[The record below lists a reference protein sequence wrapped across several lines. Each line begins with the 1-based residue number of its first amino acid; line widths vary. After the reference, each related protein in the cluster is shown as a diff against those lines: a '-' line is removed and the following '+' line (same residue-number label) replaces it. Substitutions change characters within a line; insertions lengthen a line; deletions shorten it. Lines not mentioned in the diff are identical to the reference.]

1 MVLDVGLC
9 DVLSVKVLSV
19 GFILAFIYTFL
30 QIYIELKVGFVTV
43 TGMEILG
50 FIMLSLLGRKDKK
63 SNVIVIVITT
73 ASVLVNIGVL
83 AAFPAIVMFSHL
95 PGIQGTEITPFL
107 IFTMIFLT
115 GFTGLFLLEPTKEN
129 FMDEPW
135 PQIAA
140 QVENLETLTKES
152 LSAKREMLTGLGGA
166 AAYTAAIY
174 AANSVTGL
182 NFRDIPSGLGY
193 KALPPYIGISN
204 SPMLVGIGFFAGYKR
219 TMLIF
224 AGALFSMFIWFF
236 FEHNPTIFFGDH
248 ATRPEIFYMA
258 IGIIGTTIGID
269 AYKAYKESK
278 TVSIE
283 EEEREAAEVFLASAN
298 IKFFI
303 RQWKYSILSLSF
315 FFIVS
320 TLLFSVFDVFP
331 NIHIPV
337 VLTVIGLPLALVS
350 AFFVA
355 RAASETGLVIGFI
368 TDALAVPAVLFFT
381 INFPSIIIFMT
392 SMAAIQSAAVTLL
405 GRYVLGRRLGVDDK
419 TVRYAAVLGTLF
431 GTIIGTILIYTFYLM
446 GFGTHEFPAPTAQIM
461 GFTVLGLME
470 LTTFTLPFASE
481 YGVGYLLIF
490 LVTGVVVSILLDRYH
505 LSPINLAVGLLI
517 PPSYSFPLLIGGLLS
532 RHAKKKGVEIE
543 NKYKQ
548 LLGGIVAG
556 EGIVVALQ
564 VMYIA
569 ATEFLL

>member
-1 MVLDVGLC
+1 MGLR
-9 DVLSVKVLSV
+9 DILSVKVLVV

-63 SNVIVIVITT
+63 ANVIVIVITT

-83 AAFPAIVMFSHL
+83 AAFPAIVMFSHI
-95 PGIQGTEITPFL
+95 PGIEGTKITPLL

-115 GFTGLFLLEPTKEN
+115 GFTGLFLLEPTKES

-152 LSAKREMLTGLGGA
+152 VSAKKEMLMGLGGA
-166 AAYTAAIY
+166 AAYTSAIY
-174 AANSVTGL
+174 AANNATGM
-182 NFRDIPSGLGY
+182 NFREIPSGLGY
-193 KALPPYIGISN
+193 KALPPYIGINN

-224 AGALFSMFIWFF
+224 AGAVFSMIIWFL
-236 FEHNPTIFFGDH
+236 FEHDPTIFFGDH
-248 ATRPEIFYMA
+248 ATRPEIFYTA
-258 IGIIGTTIGID
+258 IGIIASTIGLD

-278 TVSIE
+278 TVSLE
-283 EEEREAAEVFLASAN
+283 EEEEEAREVFLASAN
-298 IKFFI
+298 IKFFL
-303 RQWKYSILSLSF
+303 RQWKYSILSLGF

-337 VLTVIGLPLALVS
+337 LLIFIGLPLALIS

-368 TDALAVPAVLFFT
+368 TDALAVPAVLFFAV
-381 INFPSIIIFMT
+381 NFPSVILFMT

-405 GRYVLGRRLGVDDK
+405 GRYVLGRRLGVDDT
-419 TVRYAAVLGTLF
+419 TVRYAAILGTLF

-470 LTTFTLPFASE
+470 LTSLTLPFAEE
-481 YGVGYLLIF
+481 YGVAYLLFF
-490 LVTGVVVSILLDRYH
+490 LILGIVLSILLDKYN

-517 PPSYSFPLLIGGLLS
+517 PPSYAFPLLAGGLLS
-532 RHAKKKGVEIE
+532 RHAKKKGEEIE
-543 NKYKQ
+543 DKYKQ
-548 LLGGIVAG
+548 VLGGVVAG
-556 EGIVVALQ
+556 EGIIVAIQ

-569 ATEFLL
+569 VTELLL